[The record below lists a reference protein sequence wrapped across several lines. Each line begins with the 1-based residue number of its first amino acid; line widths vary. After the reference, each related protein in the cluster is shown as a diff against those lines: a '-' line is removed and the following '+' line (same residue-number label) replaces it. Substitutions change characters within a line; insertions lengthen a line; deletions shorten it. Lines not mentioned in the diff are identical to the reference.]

1 MDKKTM
7 NEIPALLQERVDL
20 KALTARVFVNS
31 IEGLKNGK
39 IKDVSIDPNTEILFF
54 THFGVV
60 SGSLYNPPD
69 DEFDPVYSLHEV
81 ILKARDSLLSSYI
94 EDGVK
99 RMVNDK
105 SFVLLKDVTIKPYAN
120 NDNSYKLAYFVL
132 YSDAILGLSFG
143 NQPKDQHVNVA
154 E

>member
-1 MDKKTM
+1 MDKKPV
-7 NEIPALLQERVDL
+7 NEIPVLLQERVDL
-20 KALTARVFVNS
+20 KALTASVFVNS

-60 SGSLYNPPD
+60 SGSLYNPPEEN

-105 SFVLLKDVTIKPYAN
+105 SFLLLKDVTIKSYAN

-143 NQPKDQHVNVA
+143 SRKM